1 VIRTRY
7 SWVRSRKLYFNCTV
21 PVWRWVPVT
30 ICRPMVRRRLLIT
43 HWNNIYVALQVHN
56 PKNGWNGYLRSS
68 TVTTLQ
74 CILPPKYP
82 HSRPFMVCLLHL
94 CSLMFR
100 EPLESKLSM
109 TSSVVELNCCRICA
123 SIWMLP
129 GIGCKFRRI
138 KIVGKW
144 SLMSGITFSW
154 SFNHTV
160 KIQSFFDVLSS
171 YPLVIFC
178 PIEC

>member
-1 VIRTRY
+1 
-7 SWVRSRKLYFNCTV
+7 
-21 PVWRWVPVT
+21 
-30 ICRPMVRRRLLIT
+30 
-43 HWNNIYVALQVHN
+43 
-56 PKNGWNGYLRSS
+56 
-68 TVTTLQ
+68 
-74 CILPPKYP
+74 
-82 HSRPFMVCLLHL
+82 
-94 CSLMFR
+94 
-100 EPLESKLSM
+100 
-109 TSSVVELNCCRICA
+109 
-123 SIWMLP
+123 LP